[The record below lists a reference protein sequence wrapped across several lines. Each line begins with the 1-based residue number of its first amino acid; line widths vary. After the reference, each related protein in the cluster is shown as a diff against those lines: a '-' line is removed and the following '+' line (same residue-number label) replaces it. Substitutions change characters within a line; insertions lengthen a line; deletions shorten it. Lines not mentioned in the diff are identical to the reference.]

1 MVFNF
6 RNRTI
11 IWGIP
16 KWNREQINCDGEYV
30 VIGFYLDSQLTLL
43 FYILLTTYNLDFIM
57 KVLRQFF
64 VKQYK

>member
-11 IWGIP
+11 IWDIP
-16 KWNREQINCDGEYV
+16 KWNGEQTNCDAEYV

-43 FYILLTTYNLDFIM
+43 FYILLTTYHLDFIL
-57 KVLRQFF
+57 KVLR
-64 VKQYK
+64 